1 MADEKNLNPA
11 EPEKK
16 PEVDYKAELEKAQAE
31 IERYKNAVTK
41 ANAEVSKVKKD
52 LSDRMSAEEKAEA
65 ERKEQR
71 ARELQELAYLRAE
84 KRISDYQKKLM
95 KGGYDAELALTMATA
110 LPEGVPDTYFDAMKK
125 HYEDGIAQ
133 AQANALKNQPKPT
146 PGGVLSPADASL
158 ERMMKG
164 AGLKLN

>member
-1 MADEKNLNPA
+1 MANENELNPGV
-11 EPEKK
+11 PEKK

-71 ARELQELAYLRAE
+71 ARELQELEDLRKE
-84 KRISDYQKKLM
+84 KRISTYKAKLM
-95 KGGYDAELALTMATA
+95 ESGYDAESALTMATA
-110 LPEGVPDTYFDAMKK
+110 LPEGVADTYFDAMKK
-125 HYEDGIAQ
+125 HYENGIAQ

-158 ERMMKG
+158 ERMLKG
-164 AGLKLN
+164 AGLK

>member
-1 MADEKNLNPA
+1 MADETKATEVQVEENT
-11 EPEKK
+11 PEM
-16 PEVDYKAELEKAQAE
+16 DYKAELAKAQAE
-31 IERYKNAVTK
+31 LERYKNAITK

-52 LSDRMSAEEKAEA
+52 LADRMTAEEKAEA

-71 ARELQELAYLRAE
+71 ARELQELEDLRKE
-84 KRISDYQKKLM
+84 KRISTYKAKLM
-95 KGGYDAELALTMATA
+95 ESGYDADSALTMATA
-110 LPEGVPDTYFDAMKK
+110 LPEGVADTYFDAMKK

-164 AGLKLN
+164 AGLK

>member
-1 MADEKNLNPA
+1 MANENELNPGS
-11 EPEKK
+11 PEKK

-71 ARELQELAYLRAE
+71 ARELQELEDLRKE
-84 KRISDYQKKLM
+84 KRISTYKAKLM
-95 KGGYDAELALTMATA
+95 ESGYDAESALTMANA
-110 LPEGVPDTYFDAMKK
+110 LPEGVADTYFDAMKK

-158 ERMMKG
+158 ERMLKG
-164 AGLKLN
+164 AGLK